1 MRESSTDK
9 AIFCGSEAKP
19 GAISSTTQ
27 GMQNSIR
34 ITKRVRKKVRTEMAW
49 EAKRMDS
56 SRPSVT
62 SLWDNMGTKAVVKAP
77 SANRLRN
84 RFGSLKAT
92 KKASDTAPAPRKLAR
107 IISRANPVMRLTSV
121 NPPKVAIDLN
131 KDIFFPLNC
140 YLLRIFC

>member
-1 MRESSTDK
+1 
-9 AIFCGSEAKP
+9 
-19 GAISSTTQ
+19 
-27 GMQNSIR
+27 
-34 ITKRVRKKVRTEMAW
+34 MAW

-140 YLLRIFC
+140 YLLRIFY